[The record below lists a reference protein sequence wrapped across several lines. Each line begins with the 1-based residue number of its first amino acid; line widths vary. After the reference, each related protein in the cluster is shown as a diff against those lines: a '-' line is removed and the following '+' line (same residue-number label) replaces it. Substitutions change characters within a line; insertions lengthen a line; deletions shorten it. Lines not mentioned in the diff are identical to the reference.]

1 MRSSSLRRV
10 SAPAARPLM
19 ARKALACLVVVSFLT
34 GCLKSSFNIPV
45 SEAPRIETGKV
56 ANTDGAT
63 ETLDSSYTVLPVPY
77 KGLVFRYQP
86 QRRDLVL
93 AYPKEDASRPPLS
106 YLKGISPLPGP
117 VRARLTE
124 SHLILVSPER
134 SLWVSPLS
142 VSYLKIIVPSPGKT
156 TALVLGAGTGVALI
170 AGLLVLFALSFR
182 NFGGIVG

>member
-1 MRSSSLRRV
+1 M
-10 SAPAARPLM
+10 
-19 ARKALACLVVVSFLT
+19 
-34 GCLKSSFNIPV
+34 
-45 SEAPRIETGKV
+45 
-56 ANTDGAT
+56 
-63 ETLDSSYTVLPVPY
+63 
-77 KGLVFRYQP
+77 
-86 QRRDLVL
+86 
-93 AYPKEDASRPPLS
+93 
-106 YLKGISPLPGP
+106 
-117 VRARLTE
+117 TE